1 MNRVQFGFG
10 LIIILVGATVIIS
23 PELDKPIVV
32 NPLLATFIAVMLM
45 FFGAITIYDAVYGKK
60 MTVCTKKMPSIFSVN

>member
-23 PELDKPIVV
+23 PELDKPIIV
-32 NPLLATFIAVMLM
+32 NPLLATFIAILLML
-45 FFGAITIYDAVYGKK
+45 FGAITVYDAIYR
-60 MTVCTKKMPSIFSVN
+60 TKK